1 MTKVALVDD
10 HQLIR
15 NALAELINKF
25 DGYEVIHEAANGAE
39 FLSQLRAY
47 QAPDIAL
54 IDIHMPVM
62 DGYETARRVS
72 EEYPDIRILALSVED
87 EEEAIIKM
95 LRSGSKGYLL
105 KDTATR
111 EFRLALDEVKNKGYY
126 HSDLVA
132 NTLLNSLK
140 PNTNGKV
147 SRPVI
152 QYQAREEE
160 FLQLACSELTYKEI
174 ADKMCVSPRTIDGY
188 RENLFLKLEVKSRVG
203 LVLFAIRNGIVE
215 LGVR

>member
-25 DGYEVIHEAANGAE
+25 DGYEVIHEARDGSQ
-39 FLSQLRAY
+39 FLTQLKAY
-47 QAPDIAL
+47 EQPDIAL
-54 IDIHMPVM
+54 VDINMPNM
-62 DGYETARRVS
+62 DGYETAKRLT
-72 EEYPDIRILALSVED
+72 EEYPDIKILALSVED
-87 EEEAIIKM
+87 DEEAIIKM

-105 KDTATR
+105 KDTPTK
-111 EFRLALDEVKNKGYY
+111 EFKLALDEIKNKGYY
-126 HSDLVA
+126 HSDLVT
-132 NTLLNSLK
+132 NTLLNSIK
-140 PNTNGKV
+140 PSQNGK
-147 SRPVI
+147 SIKPLI

-188 RENLFLKLEVKSRVG
+188 RENLFFKLDVKSRVG
-203 LVLFAIRNGIVE
+203 MVLFAIKNEIVA
-215 LGVR
+215 L